1 MFTRRLLVRGGLAL
15 AAAPV
20 LARAAGAQASRPAL
34 VFVGH
39 EL

>member
-1 MFTRRLLVRGGLAL
+1 MLNRRLLIRSSLAL
-15 AAAPV
+15 ATVPA
-20 LARAAGAQASRPAL
+20 LARMAGAQASRPAL

>member
-1 MFTRRLLVRGGLAL
+1 MPTRRLLVRSSLAL
-15 AAAPV
+15 ATLPA
-20 LARAAGAQASRPAL
+20 LTRMAGAQALRPAL

>member
-1 MFTRRLLVRGGLAL
+1 MFTRRLLFRSSLAL
-15 AAAPV
+15 ATVPALAGTAA
-20 LARAAGAQASRPAL
+20 AQAPRPVF

>member
-1 MFTRRLLVRGGLAL
+1 MFTRRLLIQSGLAL
-15 AAAPV
+15 ATVPA
-20 LARAAGAQASRPAL
+20 LARMAAAQATRPAM